1 VHKEWKERGEYFEK
15 TRSIPIHPAWL
26 CFIDY
31 CSSVKSGEIEML
43 KIQNGLPIMAEEV
56 KKNVRFSE

>member
-1 VHKEWKERGEYFEK
+1 VLKEWKERGEYFEK

-31 CSSVKSGEIEML
+31 CSSVKSGEIETL
-43 KIQNGLPIMAEEV
+43 KIQNGLPIMAVETKSKV
-56 KKNVRFSE
+56 KFSE